1 MFKSL
6 FKFAKSIIKGYTY
19 TKNEHCNDPKLLAIV
34 EKFKQHKFKEVRD
47 ELLGFSADY
56 REFAFKSLGEVK
68 NTSLFESWIKEYPND
83 DLPQVTFAYHKVIQ
97 GWEIRGVGS
106 VSSVS
111 EEDLARFKSLLKEAQ
126 AILLKSK
133 EISSEF
139 DINKNVCLLTLFKAI
154 DLEDRAIIH
163 ETFQHGLSINPHHIG
178 LHIAYFIAI
187 SEKWGGTR
195 DELNAYFEQVPNEP
209 TLLGQCIQAL
219 YYWDLIKVYQVD
231 DAETEQKIKDFI
243 MQIDQQGGI
252 PKDNLYRYEL
262 YLRLY
267 WLSSVLLQGLED
279 KYYRLVQPYW
289 DDK

>member
-6 FKFAKSIIKGYTY
+6 LKFAKSIITGYTY

-34 EKFKQHKFKEVRD
+34 ENFKQHNFNEIKDKFLD
-47 ELLGFSADY
+47 FSADY

-68 NTSLFESWIKEYPND
+68 DTSIVESWIKKYPDD
-83 DLPQVTFAYHKVIQ
+83 DLPQIVLAYHKVIQ

-111 EEDLARFKSLLKEAQ
+111 EEDLTRFKALLKEAQ

-133 EISSEF
+133 EKSSEF
-139 DINKNVCLLTLFKAI
+139 DINKNVCLLTLYKVI
-154 DLEDRAIIH
+154 DLEDRVIIH
-163 ETFQHGLSINPHHIG
+163 ETFQHGLSLNPHHIG

-195 DELNAYFEQVPNEP
+195 DELNTYFEQVPNKP
-209 TLLGQCIQAL
+209 TLLGQSIQAL
-219 YYWDLIKVYQVD
+219 YYWDLVKVYQVD
-231 DAETEQKIKDFI
+231 DDETEQKIKDFI
-243 MQIDQQGGI
+243 MQIDQQGI
-252 PKDNLYRYEL
+252 PKDSLYRYEL

-279 KYYRLVQPYW
+279 KYYRLVKPYW